1 MASLTGKGNPEQG
14 ETEVGGLG
22 QGCVVKV
29 QESAGKGMQSAPAGQ
44 VTGTFFYWFPSPPV
58 GGRPG
63 VHAACTL
70 EPSAEPIW
78 GEGRTHRGSQS

>member
-29 QESAGKGMQSAPAGQ
+29 RESAGKSMQSAPAGQ
-44 VTGTFFYWFPSPPV
+44 VTGTFFYWFPSPLV
-58 GGRPG
+58 EGRPG
-63 VHAACTL
+63 VHAACIYPRAL
-70 EPSAEPIW
+70 CRAYL
-78 GEGRTHRGSQS
+78 G